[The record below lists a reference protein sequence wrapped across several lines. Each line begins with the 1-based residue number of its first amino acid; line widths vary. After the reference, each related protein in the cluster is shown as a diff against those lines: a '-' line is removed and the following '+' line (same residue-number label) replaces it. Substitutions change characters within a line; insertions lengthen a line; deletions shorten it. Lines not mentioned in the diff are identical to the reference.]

1 MKQDPTNNNANT
13 IAPKRCAIYT
23 RKSTEEGL
31 EMEFNSLDAQREACE
46 CYIASQ
52 KHEGWLLLDDHFD
65 DGGFTGGNMERPALK
80 RLIQAI
86 ELGLI
91 DIVVVYKVDRL
102 SRSLADFAK
111 LISLFDTHHISF
123 VSVTQQF
130 NTTTSMGRLTLNIL
144 LSFAQFEREVIGER
158 VRDKFAASKRKGLWM
173 GGTVPLGYDV
183 IDKQLQI
190 NETEAA
196 SVRALFDL
204 FLKTKSPTKMV
215 QPLVNLGIVS
225 KQRTTKKGNL
235 VGGAP
240 LDIGA
245 IYKIL
250 NNPVYIG
257 KTQYKNE
264 LYDGRHQ
271 AIVTQETWEAT
282 QQLLRQR
289 AVVKKREAKPEQR
302 AVLSGLLKCSGCLS
316 SMTPVHTTKCRGKK
330 RYRYYA
336 ATGYKQGRCP
346 DCPIKQISAG
356 EIETLVLQHIQ
367 TVFATPEMILDTWI
381 AAKHVDD
388 SITETDIRHAL
399 TEIAP
404 IWQALFPAEQKR
416 LLNLLLTQVV
426 LHPNHL
432 DVQLRCN
439 GIHNLAQQ
447 LQKAGE
453 KSCKQQ

>member
-1 MKQDPTNNNANT
+1 MMAV
-13 IAPKRCAIYT
+13 
-23 RKSTEEGL
+23 
-31 EMEFNSLDAQREACE
+31 
-46 CYIASQ
+46 
-52 KHEGWLLLDDHFD
+52 
-65 DGGFTGGNMERPALK
+65 FTGGNMERPALK

-111 LISLFDTHHISF
+111 LISLFDTHNISF

-190 NETEAA
+190 NETEATR
-196 SVRALFDL
+196 VRALFDL

-215 QPLVNLGIVS
+215 QPLANLGIVS
-225 KQRTTKKGNL
+225 KQRTTKKGKL

-264 LYDGRHQ
+264 RYDGRHQ

-289 AVVKKREAKPEQR
+289 AVMKKREAKPEQR

-316 SMTPVHTTKCRGKK
+316 AMTPVHTTKCRGKK

-356 EIETLVLQHIQ
+356 VIETLVLQHIQ
-367 TVFATPEMILDTWI
+367 TVFATPEMILESWI

-388 SITETDIRHAL
+388 SITETDVRHAL

-426 LHPNHL
+426 LHPEHL
-432 DVQLRCN
+432 DIQIRTN
-439 GIHNLAQQ
+439 GIHNLAMQ
-447 LQKAGE
+447 LRETHSPQPE
-453 KSCKQQ
+453 SPCKQQ